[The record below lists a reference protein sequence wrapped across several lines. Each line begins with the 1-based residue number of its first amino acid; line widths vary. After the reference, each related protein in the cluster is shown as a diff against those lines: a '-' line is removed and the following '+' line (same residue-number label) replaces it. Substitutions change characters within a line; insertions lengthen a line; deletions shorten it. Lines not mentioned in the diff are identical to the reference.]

1 MRKPIQFLTVL
12 RASILLAA
20 TLISCSGETTDNLSD
35 KDKTEKKTTSSAEE
49 VVTTSSAEEV
59 VKTPIE
65 DFEWE
70 MTDEG
75 ITITVYKGNAKEV
88 VVPSIIENKMVTK
101 VADSAFSGSP
111 TVESIVMSEYLT
123 DCKITF
129 KNCPSLT
136 YLEYPGIEEAN
147 LNYIYCD
154 TVQTIVL
161 PDAVSITMNNKSLSA
176 NCPNLTKL
184 NMPSC
189 EYLSV
194 TTNPDFVNYDGYDST
209 AATSKLTE
217 VVVSERLLTEAYIG
231 YRIINGGLRT
241 LLFIDPKYSD
251 QCDSVPVPISEY
263 TFYLHDIDRSYS
275 HLYCIEL
282 FGQITITVNGK
293 LYSYEPYLQNM
304 EG

>member
-12 RASILLAA
+12 LAGLLLAA
-20 TLISCSGETTDNLSD
+20 TLISCSGETTDNPSD
-35 KDKTEKKTTSSAEE
+35 KDKTENETSS
-49 VVTTSSAEEV
+49 
-59 VKTPIE
+59 VKASPVD

-70 MTDEG
+70 VTDEG
-75 ITITVYKGNAKEV
+75 ITITNYKGNSKNV
-88 VVPSIIENKMVTK
+88 VIPSLIDNKMVTEI
-101 VADSAFSGSP
+101 AGTAFSGNP
-111 TVESIVMSEYLT
+111 TVEAIVMPEYLPY
-123 DCKITF
+123 CGIEI

-194 TTNPDFVNYDGYDST
+194 TTNPDFYNYDGIDST

-217 VVVSERLLTEAYIG
+217 VVVSERLLTEAYID
-231 YRIINGGLRT
+231 YRIINGGVYHT

-251 QCDSVPVPISEY
+251 QYDSDPVLISEY
-263 TFYLHDIDRSYS
+263 PFYPYGIDEIDESLRDYIIDRSYS